1 MPKKKEIKVIGE
13 VRKFVQDMRENQ
25 SLLKLSNRAK
35 IRKDSLIE
43 MKINGYATGSYFYP
57 HD

>member
-13 VRKFVQDMRENQ
+13 VRKFVQDMRDNQ
-25 SLLKLSNRAK
+25 SLLKLSSRAK